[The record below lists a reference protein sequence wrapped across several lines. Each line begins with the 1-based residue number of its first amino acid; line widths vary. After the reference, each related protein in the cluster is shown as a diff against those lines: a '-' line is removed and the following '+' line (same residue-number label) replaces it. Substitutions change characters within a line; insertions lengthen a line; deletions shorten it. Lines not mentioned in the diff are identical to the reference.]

1 MLLERQLT
9 TLIETAVCICIYLIM
24 QLCLRVTFPLYN
36 VVKSEIRRETLACG
50 PDESRIVEQEVGC
63 LLSES

>member
-1 MLLERQLT
+1 
-9 TLIETAVCICIYLIM
+9 M

-36 VVKSEIRRETLACG
+36 VVKSEIRGETLACG

-63 LLSES
+63 LLSQELDLAIIFYFSTGIMSD